1 MQLLVVSPETYVN
14 TCFIVTTQLNIY
26 NHLINPVKGP
36 MQWEHVKDMEPILPP
51 MIRRPQGRP
60 KQTRRKEVD
69 KARKSGPKLSKIG
82 QQANCTK
89 CVKPSHNTR
98 TYKVIVGENQMA
110 NQSSSLQILNQTTSM
125 DNTSSQPPN
134 KAQNL

>member
-1 MQLLVVSPETYVN
+1 
-14 TCFIVTTQLNIY
+14 
-26 NHLINPVKGP
+26 
-36 MQWEHVKDMEPILPP
+36 MQWEHVRDMEPILPP

-60 KQTRRKEVD
+60 KKMRKEVD

-98 TYKVIVGENQMA
+98 TCKGIVGGNQMA
-110 NQSSSLQILNQTTSM
+110 NQSSSLKILNQAISM